1 MIRGVT
7 RNWDFNFIELNYYFK
22 YSGNIKVHVN
32 RKKSSEEIIR
42 EAALKSLG
50 KTKDELLTQEE
61 IEKVTSLDLSD
72 ANLQSIDELKSFKNL
87 EALNLKGNNISDIT
101 PLAELKNLSVLDL
114 SNNNIYDLSKVKC
127 LSELTNLKSLKLENQ
142 AMIVKTS
149 DSHICFEN
157 PFIDEEGKKFSKFT
171 WVNVRIECNF
181 WNKIELRYS

>member
-61 IEKVTSLDLSD
+61 IEKITSLDLSD

-87 EALNLKGNNISDIT
+87 
-101 PLAELKNLSVLDL
+101 SVLYL

-127 LSELTNLKSLKLENQ
+127 LNELTNLKSLKLENQ